1 MNQHIPQ
8 AIIMFF
14 INITSFVQI
23 NQLEKDHSMIK
34 THLKHQNMLLFFSNV
49 ITNSD
54 SNKKVTYIQKL

>member
-1 MNQHIPQ
+1 
-8 AIIMFF
+8 MFF
-14 INITSFVQI
+14 INITSFVQM

-34 THLKHQNMLLFFSNV
+34 THLKHQKMLLFFSNV